1 VVAALIAGSASF
13 EVGSTADPNPNLCR
27 VSESP
32 PTSVDRQRRE
42 LPDQPGVYLFRDR
55 AATVLYVGKA
65 ISIRKRVA
73 GHFAGRSNSEL
84 VGRVASIEFLV
95 TETEAE
101 ALLAEQQFIKRHR
114 PRFNIRLRDD
124 KSYPYIGISLDE
136 EFPRV
141 YFTRERHRSAR
152 IYFGP
157 YSSAKR
163 VRETLDLLGRLFQ
176 YRTCE
181 GSEPGRRSG
190 VPCLDYYIK
199 RCAAPCVGYVD
210 REEYRRGIDA
220 IVDFLSGRYRD
231 VERDLERKMAEAA
244 AVEEFERAAV
254 LRDRLEAVRSLMER
268 RSVAADSLESA
279 DLVAVAVEGREA
291 NAQVFQVR
299 DGVLA
304 ERHGFY
310 LANEAERGEDEVT
323 EEFLAQYYSAAPAV
337 PRLVVVGPALAER
350 AEVVAAALSVRRGGP
365 VEVRVA
371 ERGAKRRLRELA
383 ARNAELALAQ
393 DRLRQERRR
402 SQRVD
407 ALSALQ
413 DALGLEQLPVRIEGF
428 DVSNLGG
435 EHTVA
440 SMVVFEGG
448 APRKSDYRRFRVRG
462 DVRRQRRGGRARPAA
477 PGHEAE
483 KAVGPDDFSSIE
495 EVLARRVSQL
505 LEQADRSPH
514 DPARDQSFAAV
525 PDLIVIDGGR
535 GQLSAGLRSLA
546 PLVERGTAV
555 IGLAKRLEQ
564 VFLPGDPQP
573 LQLGA
578 DSEARRLLQ
587 RVRDE
592 AHRFAVEH
600 HRKRRGKAM
609 TASLLDELHGV
620 GPVRK
625 RALLEHFG
633 SPDRLVAASR
643 EELEAVPGIPGKLA
657 REIHRQLN
665 RAG

>member
-1 VVAALIAGSASF
+1 V
-13 EVGSTADPNPNLCR
+13 TADANPNLES
-27 VSESP
+27 VSEPGESI
-32 PTSVDRQRRE
+32 TEQRRK
-42 LPDQPGVYLFRDR
+42 LPDQPGVYIFADK
-55 AATVLYVGKA
+55 AGKVLYVGKA
-65 ISIRKRVA
+65 VSIRKRVS
-73 GHFAGRSNSEL
+73 GHFSGKSTRGRDM
-84 VGRVASIEFLV
+84 VDQIASIDFLV
-95 TETEAE
+95 TENEAE

-163 VRETLDLLGRLFQ
+163 VRETLELLGRLFQ

-181 GSEPGRRSG
+181 GPEPGRRSG

-244 AVEEFERAAV
+244 DAEEFERAAV
-254 LRDRLEAVRSLMER
+254 YRDRLESVRSLMER
-268 RSVAADSLESA
+268 RSVAGESLESA
-279 DLVAVAVEGREA
+279 DLVAVAVEGAEA

-299 DGVLA
+299 DGALA

-310 LANEAERGEDEVT
+310 LANESKADEAEVT

-337 PRLVVVGPALAER
+337 PRRVIVGPALRER
-350 AEVVAAALSVRRGGP
+350 AGLIADALSARRGGP

-371 ERGAKRRLRELA
+371 ERGSYRRLRELA
-383 ARNAELALAQ
+383 ERNAVLALAQ

-402 SQRVD
+402 AQRVD
-407 ALSALQ
+407 ALSSLQ
-413 DALGLEQLPVRIEGF
+413 DGLGLDTLPVRIEGF
-428 DVSNLGG
+428 DISNIGG

-440 SMVVFEGG
+440 SMVVFQGG
-448 APRKSDYRRFRVRG
+448 APRKSDYRRFRIRG
-462 DVRRQRRGGRARPAA
+462 DRTA
-477 PGHEAE
+477 
-483 KAVGPDDFSSIE
+483 GPDDFSSME
-495 EVLARRVSQL
+495 EVLGRRVAQL
-505 LEQADRSPH
+505 LEQSDRSPH
-514 DPARDQSFAAV
+514 DPERDESFAAV
-525 PDLIVIDGGR
+525 PDLVVIDGGK
-535 GQLSAGLRSLA
+535 GQLSAGMKVLA

-555 IGLAKRLEQ
+555 VSLAKRLEE
-564 VFLPGDPQP
+564 VYVPGRSEP
-573 LQLGA
+573 LAIAA
-578 DSEARRLLQ
+578 DTEGSQLLQ
-587 RVRDE
+587 RIRDE
-592 AHRFAVEH
+592 AHRFAIEH
-600 HRKRRGKAM
+600 HRSRRSRAM
-609 TASLLDELHGV
+609 TTSLLDELQGV

-633 SPDRLVAASR
+633 SPERLVRASR

-657 REIHRQLN
+657 RQIHRQLN
-665 RAG
+665 RVS